1 MTKEKEVQLTNRLRG
16 VKKGTRSLDEYL
28 REFKGICDALAAVRK
43 PVSDLDKVFQLAQG
57 LGTKYMDFRVAMLS
71 KPPYPS
77 YNQFVLALQGHEQM
91 IMTENE
97 ENKESINHEQ
107 AYFTQR
113 GRGRNRG
120 GRFLSRGRGFTPAG
134 RFNNNATSDQ
144 RQNVIPAPEIQEI
157 ASTTSFHHNRSAPEI
172 QEIASTTSFHHN
184 RNFKNLKIPQALAAM
199 ALHEEEKDPN
209 FYVDSGATAHITNDP
224 EFSST
229 GFVTKDQLQQVL
241 ARGTKKG
248 GLYALEE
255 NVIQAMT
262 VTRSSKA
269 SSEVWHQRMGHPQTK
284 SIKLLLDKKFIEVS
298 SWMKLATSWKEN
310 TANQSSNSK
319 KCSHCPCT
327 TEQRNQFSVE
337 GRISARCN
345 TNQNTEASCV
355 NSTGT
360 PTAVATEI
368 STVAASKND
377 HNTVVTTET
386 PTDVALGASDH
397 NSHTATTTG
406 TLSQIESTNS
416 YKPAKVSN
424 FPDISKHLV
433 VDLSFPQ
440 KWQKNE
446 HVDPSLQN
454 KSTSYSADDEVPDSS
469 KQIVVDISPPQ
480 GQHTDNKGTHMI
492 TRSKLKN
499 DPSLK
504 SQMVTF
510 AATRSDI
517 SEPKTYRTTLK
528 IPHWLKA
535 MQEEIKALI
544 QNRTWDLVPRP
555 PTTNIVGSKWV
566 FKTKLKEDGTID
578 RYKARLVARGFSQIP
593 GLDFGETFS
602 PVIKHTTI
610 RMIFSL
616 AVTLGWKMRQL
627 DVKNAFLH
635 GFLKE
640 EVFME
645 QPPGF
650 INEDLPNHVCKLNR
664 SLYGLKQAPRA
675 WFDRLSQCLL
685 HLGFC
690 CGKADSSLFILRKG
704 QSIVLLLIYVDDII
718 VTGNDNNIISDLIN
732 TLSSEF
738 SLKDLG
744 SLHYFLGL
752 EVKYLPNG
760 LFVSQTKYIRDLLE
774 HTKMMECTPINTPM
788 ALKSII
794 TSFDEQPIDPT
805 QYRQLVGS
813 LQYLTFTRP
822 DIVHAVNKAC
832 QHFQAPTKA
841 DLRAVKR
848 ILRYLKGTMEH
859 GIRFFKQSSLRL
871 TGFCDADWAGCTNT
885 RRSTSG
891 YCIFLG
897 ANCISWSSKRQPT
910 VSRSSAEAEYRS
922 LASSAAEITWLT
934 FLLRDIG
941 IQLREPPQLLCD
953 NLSALHMTVNP
964 VFHARSKHIELD
976 YHFVR
981 EKVARGVLITRF
993 LPSSLQVADIFT
1005 KALPKTSFQFFRFK
1019 LGVHKL
1025 PLTSLRGADKGNS
1038 IKETPTQPAAAD
1050 KQSASP

>member
-1 MTKEKEVQLTNRLRG
+1 MANPENVLSIQAFHQCSSLLSIKLNMSNLLLWRSQVLPLVRSLGLIHHLSENRHASEETMGTETKETHDQSIETWSHNDGLLTSWLLGLMTEEVMLLLDGIETAYDVWNSLGEKLLPMTKEKEVRLTNRLRG

-28 REFKGICDALAAVRK
+28 REFKGICDALATVRK
-43 PVSDLDKVFQLAQG
+43 PVSDLNKVFQLAQG

-71 KPPYPS
+71 KPQYPS

-120 GRFLSRGRGFTPAG
+120 GRFLFRGRGFTPTG

-144 RQNVIPAPEIQEI
+144 RQNVHS
-157 ASTTSFHHNRSAPEI
+157 STRNPRNSFNNQFPPQQKLQKSE
-172 QEIASTTSFHHN
+172 EE
-184 RNFKNLKIPQALAAM
+184 IPQALAAM
-199 ALHEEEKDPN
+199 ALHEKEKDPN
-209 FYVDSGATAHITNDP
+209 FYVDSGATTHITNDP
-224 EFSST
+224 
-229 GFVTKDQLQQVL
+229 
-241 ARGTKKG
+241 
-248 GLYALEE
+248 
-255 NVIQAMT
+255 
-262 VTRSSKA
+262 
-269 SSEVWHQRMGHPQTK
+269 
-284 SIKLLLDKKFIEVS
+284 
-298 SWMKLATSWKEN
+298 
-310 TANQSSNSK
+310 
-319 KCSHCPCT
+319 
-327 TEQRNQFSVE
+327 
-337 GRISARCN
+337 
-345 TNQNTEASCV
+345 EASCV

-386 PTDVALGASDH
+386 PTDVAFGASGH
-397 NSHTATTTG
+397 NSHTVTTTG

-416 YKPAKVSN
+416 YKPAK
-424 FPDISKHLV
+424 
-433 VDLSFPQ
+433 
-440 KWQKNE
+440 KNE

-454 KSTSYSADDEVPDSS
+454 KLTSHSADDEVLDSS
-469 KQIVVDISPPQ
+469 KKIVVDISLPQ

-528 IPHWLKA
+528 IPYWLKA

-544 QNRTWDLVPRP
+544 QNRTWDLVPRS

-610 RMIFSL
+610 RLIFSL

-635 GFLKE
+635 GVLKE

-690 CGKADSSLFILRKG
+690 CGKTDSSLFILRKG

-718 VTGNDNNIISDLIN
+718 VTGNDNNIISDLIS

-788 ALKSII
+788 ALKFII

-805 QYRQLVGS
+805 PYRQLVGS

-859 GIRFFKQSSLRL
+859 GIRFFKQSSLHL

-922 LASSAAEITWLT
+922 LASSAAKITWLT

-941 IQLREPPQLLCD
+941 NQLREPPQFLCD

-964 VFHARSKHIELD
+964 VFHARSSILSWTIILFGK
-976 YHFVR
+976 
-981 EKVARGVLITRF
+981 K
-993 LPSSLQVADIFT
+993 LQVEF
-1005 KALPKTSFQFFRFK
+1005 
-1019 LGVHKL
+1019 
-1025 PLTSLRGADKGNS
+1025 
-1038 IKETPTQPAAAD
+1038 
-1050 KQSASP
+1050 